1 MQPRR
6 VLVIDDEEDIR
17 VIATVLLEMGG
28 DFEILLAAS
37 GEEGIALAAREKPA
51 GILLDYSMPG
61 LDGAATLSRLR
72 EEPATRDTPIIFL
85 TGKAHGESRA
95 GLDLLDVD
103 GVIAKPVDPLSFA
116 NEVTAI
122 LARGRKAA
130 R

>member
-1 MQPRR
+1 MPHRR

-28 DFEILLAAS
+28 DFEVLLADS
-37 GEEGIALAAREKPA
+37 GEEGIARAALEKPA
-51 GILLDYSMPG
+51 AILLDYSMPG